1 MLYKLMGKRIRERR
15 KNMQLTQQALAD
27 QIDLS
32 ASFLGHIER
41 GTRVLSVDT
50 LVKLCTALRMCP
62 NELLGMDYMEMTPQ
76 MPDRLRMFSQAV
88 SQAVM
93 DIARQHFDDGDAEE
107 E

>member
-1 MLYKLMGKRIRERR
+1 MICQPRFGCDLELCFPDGFADAKKLFSS
-15 KNMQLTQQALAD
+15 
-27 QIDLS
+27 LS
-32 ASFLGHIER
+32 
-41 GTRVLSVDT
+41 RVLSVDT
-50 LVKLCTALRMCP
+50 LVKLCTALKMCP